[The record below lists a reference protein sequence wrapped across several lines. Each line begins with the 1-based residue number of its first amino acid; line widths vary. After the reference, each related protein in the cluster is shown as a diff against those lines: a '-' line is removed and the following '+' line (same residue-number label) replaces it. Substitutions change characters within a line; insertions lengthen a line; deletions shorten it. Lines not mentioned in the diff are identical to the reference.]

1 MRAPALGPF
10 LSLVLAACAGSTP
23 ADAPLPPFDSALFK
37 HWTHSFEE
45 DTASAK
51 VYRPKGYAFP
61 RARGREGFELQ
72 PDGVYIRYDIA
83 RGDGSVSV
91 KGTWKQIGPRLI
103 EVRTAGD
110 AAASERLQILTYDD
124 KVLTLR
130 K

>member
-1 MRAPALGPF
+1 MRAAALGSL
-10 LSLVLAACAGSTP
+10 LSLALAACAGSTP

-37 HWTHSFEE
+37 HWIHSFEE

-61 RARGREGFELQ
+61 RARGREGFALK
-72 PDGVYIRYDIA
+72 PDGVYIRYDIG
-83 RGDGSVSV
+83 RGDGNVGV
-91 KGTWKQIGPRLI
+91 TGTWKQIGPRLI
-103 EVRTAGD
+103 EVRTAD
-110 AAASERLQILTYDD
+110 SAAASERLQILTYDD

>member
-1 MRAPALGPF
+1 MRAAALGSL

-37 HWTHSFEE
+37 HWIHSFEE

-61 RARGREGFELQ
+61 RARGREGFELK
-72 PDGVYIRYDIA
+72 PDGVYIRYDIG
-83 RGDGSVSV
+83 RGDGNVGV
-91 KGTWKQIGPRLI
+91 TGTWKQIGPRLI
-103 EVRTAGD
+103 EVRTADG

>member
-1 MRAPALGPF
+1 MRAAALGSL
-10 LSLVLAACAGSTP
+10 LSLALAACAGSTP

-37 HWTHSFEE
+37 HWIHSFEE

-61 RARGREGFELQ
+61 RARGREGFELK
-72 PDGVYIRYDIA
+72 PDGVYIRYDIG
-83 RGDGSVSV
+83 RGDGNVGV
-91 KGTWKQIGPRLI
+91 TGTWKQIGPRLI
-103 EVRTAGD
+103 EVRTADG
-110 AAASERLQILTYDD
+110 APASERLQILTYDD

>member
-1 MRAPALGPF
+1 MRAAVLGPL

-23 ADAPLPPFDSALFK
+23 AEAPLPPLDGALFK
-37 HWTHSFEE
+37 HWMHSFEE

-61 RARGREGFELQ
+61 RARGREGFELK
-72 PDGVYIRYDIA
+72 PDGVYIRYDIG
-83 RGDGSVSV
+83 RGDGSVAV

-103 EVRTAGD
+103 EVRTADG

-124 KVLTLR
+124 TVLTLR

>member
-1 MRAPALGPF
+1 
-10 LSLVLAACAGSTP
+10 V
-23 ADAPLPPFDSALFK
+23 
-37 HWTHSFEE
+37 HSFEE

-72 PDGVYIRYDIA
+72 PDGVYVRYDIG
-83 RGDGSVSV
+83 RGDGSVGV
-91 KGTWKQIGPRLI
+91 RGTWKQIGPRLI
-103 EVRTAGD
+103 EVRTADG